1 MYDVND
7 IVENYINCSE
17 GVKKVTVQY
26 LRTITG
32 CENEDNRELLFNT
45 ALYLRN
51 NNYFIV
57 VKKDYLI
64 CYVDPEE
71 RFKFENRLK
80 GFSLLYSLLIG
91 VLLSVVAFSLY
102 YHVSLSNLKTLL
114 FIIIIF
120 IIILI
125 AKHEE
130 RKLLD
135 CPKFKRW
142 LRSRR

>member
-102 YHVSLSNLKTLL
+102 YQRGYLPLSESHQEVDLCKSYLSLK
-114 FIIIIF
+114 IKVI
-120 IIILI
+120 
-125 AKHEE
+125 H
-130 RKLLD
+130 
-135 CPKFKRW
+135 
-142 LRSRR
+142 